1 MPFFSLSFT
10 KSENRKAEQVLPAW
24 GLVPMGAGR
33 RWEKE
38 GEYSINTVY
47 STYMYVNGKMRSV
60 ETVPGMKERG

>member
-1 MPFFSLSFT
+1 
-10 KSENRKAEQVLPAW
+10 
-24 GLVPMGAGR
+24 MGAGR